1 MVSLISYGGP
11 LRALFAQ
18 EFHADKTFEKR
29 SNAIY
34 SAVPSKSRIDKEL
47 VDRQLVESREKA
59 QILVMAGH
67 VYVNGQ
73 KAIKS
78 SQLIPIEAE
87 LEVRGQECPYVSR
100 GGWKLEAALDGFGLD
115 LTGLHCLDLGAS
127 TGGFTD
133 LMLQRGAA
141 TVASVDVGKGQLHW
155 KLRQDPRVDVR
166 EKTNARY
173 LKPEDF
179 SRSFDFLTGDLSF
192 IGLNLILPAAFA
204 LGSSNALAVYLIKPQ
219 FEAGP
224 RQVGKGGVVRDPAV
238 HREVL
243 HRVLGCDYGYGF
255 FPTGLLTSPL
265 KGPAGNIEYL
275 VRFEREIN
283 NPEAVKAFRPDVSVE
298 GAIEMVS
305 QEWNV
310 E

>member
-1 MVSLISYGGP
+1 M
-11 LRALFAQ
+11 
-18 EFHADKTFEKR
+18 
-29 SNAIY
+29 
-34 SAVPSKSRIDKEL
+34 PSKSRIDKEL
-47 VDRQLVESREKA
+47 VERNLVESREKA
-59 QILVMAGH
+59 QVLVLAGH
-67 VYVNGQ
+67 VFVNGQ
-73 KAIKS
+73 KAVKA
-78 SQLIPIEAE
+78 SQLIAVDAE

-100 GGWKLEAALDGFGLD
+100 GGWKLEKALDEFELQLEGKR
-115 LTGLHCLDLGAS
+115 CLDLGSS

-141 TVASVDVGKGQLHW
+141 SVTSVDVGKGQLHW

-179 SRSFDFLTGDLSF
+179 SAPFDFLTGDLSF
-192 IGLNLILPAAFA
+192 IGLGLILPAAFA
-204 LGSSNALAVYLIKPQ
+204 LATEAATAVYLIKPQ

-243 HRVLGCDYGYGF
+243 VRVLEQDYGQGF
-255 FPTGLLTSPL
+255 CPTGLLASPI

-275 VRFEREIN
+275 ARFERS
-283 NPEAVKAFRPDVSVE
+283 AVSPNRVEAFRLDDSVE
-298 GAIEMVS
+298 RVLEMVRK
-305 QEWNV
+305 EWSS

>member
-1 MVSLISYGGP
+1 M
-11 LRALFAQ
+11 
-18 EFHADKTFEKR
+18 
-29 SNAIY
+29 
-34 SAVPSKSRIDKEL
+34 PSKSRIDKEL
-47 VDRQLVESREKA
+47 VERNLVESREKA
-59 QILVMAGH
+59 QVLVLAGH
-67 VYVNGQ
+67 VFVNGQ
-73 KAIKS
+73 KAVKA
-78 SQLIPIEAE
+78 SQLIAVDAE

-100 GGWKLEAALDGFGLD
+100 GGWKLEKALDEFELQLEGKR
-115 LTGLHCLDLGAS
+115 CLDLGSS

-141 TVASVDVGKGQLHW
+141 SVTSVDVGKGQLHW

-179 SRSFDFLTGDLSF
+179 PAPFDFLTGDLSF
-192 IGLNLILPAAFA
+192 IGLGLILPAAFA
-204 LGSSNALAVYLIKPQ
+204 LATEAATAVYLIKPQ

-243 HRVLGCDYGYGF
+243 VRVLEQDYGQGF
-255 FPTGLLTSPL
+255 CPTGLLASPI

-275 VRFEREIN
+275 ARFERS
-283 NPEAVKAFRPDVSVE
+283 AVSPNRVEAFRLDDSVE
-298 GAIEMVS
+298 RVLEMVRK
-305 QEWNV
+305 EWSS

>member
-1 MVSLISYGGP
+1 M
-11 LRALFAQ
+11 
-18 EFHADKTFEKR
+18 
-29 SNAIY
+29 
-34 SAVPSKSRIDKEL
+34 PSKSRIDKEL
-47 VDRQLVESREKA
+47 VERNLVESREKA
-59 QILVMAGH
+59 QVLVLAGH
-67 VYVNGQ
+67 VFVNGQ
-73 KAIKS
+73 KAVKA
-78 SQLIPIEAE
+78 SQLIAVDAE

-100 GGWKLEAALDGFGLD
+100 GGWKLEKALDEFELQLEGKR
-115 LTGLHCLDLGAS
+115 CLDLGSS

-141 TVASVDVGKGQLHW
+141 SVTSVDVGKGQLHW

-179 SRSFDFLTGDLSF
+179 PAPFDFLTGDLSF
-192 IGLNLILPAAFA
+192 IGLGLILPAAFA
-204 LGSSNALAVYLIKPQ
+204 LATEAATAVYLIKPQ

-243 HRVLGCDYGYGF
+243 VRVLEQDYGQGF
-255 FPTGLLTSPL
+255 CPTGLLASPI

-275 VRFEREIN
+275 ARFERS
-283 NPEAVKAFRPDVSVE
+283 AVSPNRVEAFRLDDSVE
-298 GAIEMVS
+298 RVLEMVRK
-305 QEWNV
+305 EWSG

>member
-1 MVSLISYGGP
+1 M
-11 LRALFAQ
+11 
-18 EFHADKTFEKR
+18 
-29 SNAIY
+29 
-34 SAVPSKSRIDKEL
+34 PSKSRIDKEL
-47 VDRQLVESREKA
+47 VDRQLVESRERA

-78 SQLIPIEAE
+78 SQLIPSEAE
-87 LEVRGQECPYVSR
+87 IEVRGQECPYVSR
-100 GGWKLEAALDGFGLD
+100 GGWKLEAALDGFDIELKGA
-115 LTGLHCLDLGAS
+115 HCVDLGAS

-141 TVASVDVGKGQLHW
+141 SVASVDVGKGQLHW
-155 KLRQDPRVDVR
+155 KLRQDPRVEVR

-179 SRSFDFLTGDLSF
+179 SRTFDFLTGDLSF
-192 IGLNLILPAAFA
+192 IGLDLILPAAFG
-204 LGSSNALAVYLIKPQ
+204 LGSPEAVAVFLVKPQ

-224 RQVGKGGVVRDPAV
+224 RQVGKGGVVRDPSV

-243 HRVLGCDYGYGF
+243 QRVLARDYGQGF
-255 FPTGLLTSPL
+255 RPTGLLVSPI

-275 VRFEREIN
+275 VRFERAIN
-283 NPEAVKAFRPDVSVE
+283 NPEAIKAFRPDDSVE

-305 QEWNV
+305 QEWNR

>member
-1 MVSLISYGGP
+1 M
-11 LRALFAQ
+11 
-18 EFHADKTFEKR
+18 
-29 SNAIY
+29 
-34 SAVPSKSRIDKEL
+34 PSKSRIDKEL
-47 VDRQLVESREKA
+47 VDRKLVESREKA
-59 QILVMAGH
+59 QVLVMAGH

-78 SQLIPIEAE
+78 SQLISTEAE
-87 LEVRGQECPYVSR
+87 LEVRGSECPYVSR
-100 GGWKLEAALDGFGLD
+100 GGWKLEAALDGFGID
-115 LTGLHCLDLGAS
+115 LSGLRCLDLGAS

-141 TVASVDVGKGQLHW
+141 SVTAVDVGKGQLHW
-155 KLRQDPRVDVR
+155 KLRQDPRVEVR

-179 SRSFDFLTGDLSF
+179 SRPFDFLTGDLSF
-192 IGLNLILPAAFA
+192 IGLELILPAAFA
-204 LGSSNALAVYLIKPQ
+204 LASDLAFAVYLIKPQ

-243 HRVLGCDYGYGF
+243 ERVLGRDYGHDF
-255 FPTGLLTSPL
+255 CPTGLLASPI

-275 VRFEREIN
+275 VRFERRKCQ
-283 NPEAVKAFRPDVSVE
+283 PERIDAFRLGHSVE
-298 GAIEMVS
+298 RALDMVIK
-305 QEWNV
+305 EWSG